1 MEKRS
6 HSAICFSIK
15 FNMKRSIFLEIGV
28 CDTVSLWLNC
38 FNSYFKLQRHCL
50 LLGDCVADWPEL
62 RACNSS
68 FAQTTT
74 GIGHFRAA
82 LAIWVTFIHVI
93 FIKHICLHS
102 LDISVCQLARAAT
115 GTSTLNR
122 DLYFL

>member
-38 FNSYFKLQRHCL
+38 FNFYFKLQRHCL

>member
-1 MEKRS
+1 
-6 HSAICFSIK
+6 
-15 FNMKRSIFLEIGV
+15 MKRIIFLEIGV
-28 CDTVSLWLNC
+28 CGNVSLWLNC
-38 FNSYFKLQRHCL
+38 FNFYFKLQRHCL
-50 LLGDCVADWPEL
+50 LLWDCVADWPEL

-102 LDISVCQLARAAT
+102 LDISVCQLARAT
-115 GTSTLNR
+115 TCTSTLNR